1 MSFRPAP
8 NVQFTVMDE
17 FLTDQQ
23 QAARVRG
30 WIREYAP
37 PAIVAVAVGL
47 GGYFGFAQWQ
57 DHKAGQA
64 ADASELY
71 AEFEAALESSNPDS
85 ATELQQRILA
95 DFEGSGY
102 ADHARLR
109 MAKEY
114 VDTTQP
120 SLAAEELKSLIET
133 SSDGDLRQL
142 ARLRLARVYL
152 YMDLPEQGL
161 EVLQTEVH
169 SPAWE
174 QLTEDMRGDL
184 HQALGQ
190 IDEARAAYQA
200 ALERTGQVDAG
211 WIRLKLD
218 HLGAAGISAGEDPE
232 DGSGQTAETEPAPDM
247 DAAPEADEGP
257 DTDAAPEAEEEPD
270 TDAAPPEQE

>member
-37 PAIVAVAVGL
+37 PAIVAVALGL
-47 GGYFGFAQWQ
+47 GGYFGYAQWQ
-57 DHKAGQA
+57 DHKVGQA
-64 ADASELY
+64 AEASELY

-85 ATELQQRILA
+85 ARELQQRIVT

-109 MAKEY
+109 MAKQY

-120 SLAAEELKSLIET
+120 SLAVEELKSLIAT
-133 SSDGDLRQL
+133 SGDEDLRQL

-161 EVLQTEVH
+161 EALQGEAQ
-169 SPAWE
+169 SPAWKH
-174 QLTEDMRGDL
+174 LAEDMRGDL

-218 HLGAAGISAGEDPE
+218 HLSAAQVSAGEDQE
-232 DGSGQTAETEPAPDM
+232 NGSGQAAETAPPSEM
-247 DAAPEADEGP
+247 DAAPEADQGA
-257 DTDAAPEAEEEPD
+257 DTDASPPDPE
-270 TDAAPPEQE
+270 

>member
-1 MSFRPAP
+1 
-8 NVQFTVMDE
+8 MDE

-30 WIREYAP
+30 WLRDYAP
-37 PAIVAVAVGL
+37 PAIVALALGL
-47 GGYFGFAQWQ
+47 GGYFGYAQWQ

-64 ADASELY
+64 AEASELY
-71 AEFEAALESSNPDS
+71 EEFAAALESSNPDS
-85 ATELQQRILA
+85 ARELQQRIVA

-120 SLAAEELKSLIET
+120 SLAVEELKSLIAT
-133 SSDGDLRQL
+133 SGDEDLRQL
-142 ARLRLARVYL
+142 ARLRLARVHL
-152 YMDLPEQGL
+152 YMDLPEKGL
-161 EVLQTEVH
+161 EALQAEAH
-169 SPAWE
+169 SPAWK
-174 QLTEDMRGDL
+174 QLTEDLRGDL

-200 ALERTGQVDAG
+200 ALEGAGQVNAG

-218 HLGAAGISAGEDPE
+218 HLGAAEISAREDQE
-232 DGSGQTAETEPAPDM
+232 NGSRQAAETEPPSEM
-247 DAAPEADEGP
+247 DAAPEADEGA
-257 DTDAAPEAEEEPD
+257 DTDGSPS
-270 TDAAPPEQE
+270 EQE